1 MFKITINGNHMEFT
15 NAQECAEFV
24 KAMGSSKA
32 TKPTGAKAPQPKAEK
47 SKVSKTQPKAESK
60 LFSTDIKDYEPKAQG
75 DNYSWASY
83 KAQRSKYCYSV
94 ATDGHCNANPYGSKW
109 ASEGGVV
116 DYSPNG
122 KYYTAKAEFEAT
134 YKYITVANRG

>member
-1 MFKITINGNHMEFT
+1 MFKITIDGRHMEFT

-47 SKVSKTQPKAESK
+47 SKAKTQPKAEAK
-60 LFSTDIKDYEPKAQG
+60 LFSTDIKDYEPKAQ
-75 DNYSWASY
+75 DNNYSWASY

-94 ATDGHCNANPYGSKW
+94 ATDGHCVANPYGSEW
-109 ASEGGVV
+109 AANGGVV

-134 YKYITVANRG
+134 YKYITKANRG

>member
-32 TKPTGAKAPQPKAEK
+32 TKPCGAKAPQPKAEK
-47 SKVSKTQPKAESK
+47 TKAVKTQPKAEPK

-109 ASEGGVV
+109 AADGNVV

-134 YKYITVANRG
+134 YKYITIANRG

>member
-15 NAQECAEFV
+15 NAQECADFV

-32 TKPTGAKAPQPKAEK
+32 TKPCGAKAPQPKAEA
-47 SKVSKTQPKAESK
+47 KVKTPKESK
-60 LFSTDIKDYEPKAQG
+60 LFSTDIKDYEPKAQNG
-75 DNYSWASY
+75 NYSWASY

-94 ATDGHCNANPYGSKW
+94 ATDGHCNANPYGSEW
-109 ASEGGVV
+109 AANGGVV

-122 KYYTAKAEFEAT
+122 KYYSAKAKFEAT
-134 YKYITVANRG
+134 YKYITIANRG